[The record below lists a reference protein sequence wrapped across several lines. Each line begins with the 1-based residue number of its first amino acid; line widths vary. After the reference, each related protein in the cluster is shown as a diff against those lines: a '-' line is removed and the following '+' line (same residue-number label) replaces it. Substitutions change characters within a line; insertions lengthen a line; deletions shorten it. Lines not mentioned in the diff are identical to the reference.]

1 MKVYIKGNTVHI
13 PKVLFAKNI
22 VNKLL
27 FGHGLFSEENES
39 EYIVTLPDSDKKQR
53 IMADIRQESF
63 MNGIETDEAIK
74 QAADEYWE
82 AYHAQ
87 RRLYEQKAKER
98 ALKSANKAR
107 KDCFGCPN
115 LRKTPDDDCP
125 NFICI
130 KTGEVLKESRAD
142 IYDYVLGINTLFNRV
157 PVPSE
162 NCIYK
167 ET

>member
-1 MKVYIKGNTVHI
+1 MKVYIEGNTVHI

-27 FGHGLFSEENES
+27 FGHGLEAEENES
-39 EYIVTLPDSDKKQR
+39 EYIVTLPESDKKPR
-53 IMADIRQESF
+53 IMADIRKESY
-63 MNGIETDEAIK
+63 MNNIETDEAIK
-74 QAADEYWE
+74 QAADEYWK

-87 RRLYEQKAKER
+87 RRLYEREAKER
-98 ALKSANKAR
+98 ALKAARQAR

-115 LRKTPDDDCP
+115 LRKEAGDDCP

-142 IYDYVLGINTLFNRV
+142 IYDYVRGINTLFNRV

-167 ET
+167 EA

>member
-1 MKVYIKGNTVHI
+1 MKVYIEGNTVHI

-27 FGHGLFSEENES
+27 LVHGLFSEENES
-39 EYIVTLPDSDKKQR
+39 EYIVTLPESDKKPR
-53 IMADIRQESF
+53 IMADIREESY
-63 MNGIETDEAIK
+63 MNNIETDEAIK
-74 QAADEYWE
+74 QAFDEYWE

-98 ALKSANKAR
+98 ALKAARQAR

-115 LRKTPDDDCP
+115 LRKESGDDCP

-130 KTGEVLKESRAD
+130 KTGEVLKERRAD
-142 IYDYVLGINTLFNRV
+142 IYDYVRGINTLFNRV
-157 PVPSE
+157 PVPSKD
-162 NCIYK
+162 CIYK
-167 ET
+167 EA

>member
-1 MKVYIKGNTVHI
+1 MKVYIEGNTVHI

-27 FGHGLFSEENES
+27 FVHGLFSEENES
-39 EYIVTLPDSDKKQR
+39 EYIVTLPESDKKQR

-63 MNGIETDEAIK
+63 MNNIETDEAIK
-74 QAADEYWE
+74 QAADEYWK
-82 AYHAQ
+82 AYYAQ
-87 RRLYEQKAKER
+87 RRLYEQKARER
-98 ALKSANKAR
+98 ALKAANKAR

-125 NFICI
+125 NFICR

-142 IYDYVLGINTLFNRV
+142 IYDYVRGINTLFNRV

-162 NCIYK
+162 NCIYR
-167 ET
+167 EA